1 MGSRYTGVIVGA
13 PIPRDWDYAKTPE
26 EARARRRERRQ
37 RWIDSLS
44 ERDWDRLARAA
55 DETLAGRPRA
65 RFDDLDAPIA
75 VGVVDPR
82 TNHQPNGERFGM
94 LRGCILMAWE
104 VT

>member
-1 MGSRYTGVIVGA
+1 MADRYVGTGVGA
-13 PIPRDWDYAKTPE
+13 PIPRDWGYPKTPE
-26 EARARRRERRQ
+26 EGRARRRERHR
-37 RWIDSLS
+37 RWIASLS

-55 DETLAGRPRA
+55 DETMAGRRRS

-82 TNHQPNGERFGM
+82 ERQQPNGERFGV